1 MADDSVANKC
11 HAGKVGSAKF
21 KSTYVSLDYERKPNG
36 LYVKQWSAGPAVQLQ
51 GSNYHRCLADQIRAG
66 QR

>member
-1 MADDSVANKC
+1 
-11 HAGKVGSAKF
+11 
-21 KSTYVSLDYERKPNG
+21 LDYERKPNG